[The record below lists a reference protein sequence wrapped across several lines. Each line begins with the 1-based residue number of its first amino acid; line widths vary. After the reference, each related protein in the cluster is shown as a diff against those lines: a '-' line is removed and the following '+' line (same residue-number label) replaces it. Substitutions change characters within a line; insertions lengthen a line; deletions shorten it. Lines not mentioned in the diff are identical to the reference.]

1 MKVDNKN
8 IGVIGLGKLG
18 SCFAA
23 SFAYRGFN
31 VFGLDINLKII
42 NNINNYKAPFLEPNL
57 DELIKKSENK
67 LKATN
72 NPKEVFNFADIFF
85 IIVPTPSKK
94 DGSLSNEYIKRA
106 IKPLVEELKKQQTI

>member
-1 MKVDNKN
+1 MNNLNNKN

-18 SCFAA
+18 SCFAT

-31 VFGLDINLKII
+31 VMGLDINEKIV
-42 NNINNYKAPFLEPNL
+42 NDINNYKAPFLEPNL

-72 NPKEVFNFADIFF
+72 NPKEIFDFSDISLLLFPLHQKRMAVFLMNI
-85 IIVPTPSKK
+85 
-94 DGSLSNEYIKRA
+94 
-106 IKPLVEELKKQQTI
+106 